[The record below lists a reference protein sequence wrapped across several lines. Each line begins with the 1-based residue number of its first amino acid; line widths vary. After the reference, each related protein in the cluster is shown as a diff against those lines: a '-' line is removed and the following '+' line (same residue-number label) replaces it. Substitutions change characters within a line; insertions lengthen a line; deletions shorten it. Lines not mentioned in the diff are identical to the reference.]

1 MSLRKLSVM
10 TSFFMSGVDTEDLKD
25 RLRICIFPLDNWYFD
40 DSLCQRTLKE
50 HFHVNTLEGLGLQDY
65 DSGVI
70 AAGALFQY
78 LNETQKTAL
87 SHMATIHPYTADKF
101 MLIDSSSRRNLE
113 LVETLREKQKRGSL
127 LWVLDKTKTAMGAR
141 TLRGYVEQ
149 PLIDAEEINLRLGAV
164 EELTQKPM
172 LRDEIRE
179 YLNPIYDLERLMTR
193 VIYQKATP
201 RDLKSLSMTAQQLP
215 ELKAQLRQLAGDSR
229 LLATLE
235 QQISPLER
243 VCTLVENAIVDDPPI
258 TLKDGG
264 VIRDGFHEELD
275 RQRHIMNGGTQI
287 IDEILQREKERTGI
301 KGLKIGYNRVFG
313 YYLEVTRSYYDL
325 IPSDYIRKQT
335 LANSERFITE
345 ELKNVENEI
354 LGAKDRVLRLEEGI
368 FSEVRDCLAAM
379 LKKSSGN
386 SSGSCTS

>member
-1 MSLRKLSVM
+1 
-10 TSFFMSGVDTEDLKD
+10 MSGVDTEDLKD

-70 AAGALFQY
+70 AAGVTFQY

-179 YLNPIYDLERLMTR
+179 YLNPIYDLERLISR
-193 VIYQKATP
+193 ISYQSANP
-201 RDLKSLSMTAQQLP
+201 RDMVAFASSLEMIPYIRQILQEFEAPILK
-215 ELKAQLRQLAGDSR
+215 
-229 LLATLE
+229 
-235 QQISPLER
+235 QIFEDMDPLEDVTDLIKR
-243 VCTLVENAIVDDPPI
+243 AITDEPP
-258 TLKDGG
+258 LAQKDGG
-264 VIRDGFHEELD
+264 IIRE
-275 RQRHIMNGGTQI
+275 
-287 IDEILQREKERTGI
+287 
-301 KGLKIGYNRVFG
+301 GYNADVDKYRHSRLMAKSG
-313 YYLEVTRSYYDL
+313 LL
-325 IPSDYIRKQT
+325 NWKQ
-335 LANSERFITE
+335 EK
-345 ELKNVENEI
+345 KNVP
-354 LGAKDRVLRLEEGI
+354 ALRH
-368 FSEVRDCLAAM
+368 
-379 LKKSSGN
+379 
-386 SSGSCTS
+386 